1 MKTSYTWK
9 FFIFLVVKICIYLKV
24 SGSSP
29 DLVSSRSL
37 GPGRLQQ
44 NHNHYHHHHQ
54 INQQQQQQQH
64 HYLDPAVTT
73 HQLLP
78 NPEAHRTYT
87 NLAAILDTQ
96 HQLPHLDD
104 FRRAFV
110 SSEEPN
116 IVYCMRGDGDVG
128 MLLENRPRSTTVP
141 YHSVTTV
148 STGSQYATNAPEP
161 IYENVPLPWAADS
174 RVAGNGLRGTCV
186 LLEMNDAVIF
196 YSLYFHWMMYS
207 PCYFWI
213 YWN

>member
-1 MKTSYTWK
+1 M
-9 FFIFLVVKICIYLKV
+9 YLKV

-54 INQQQQQQQH
+54 INQQQQH

-141 YHSVTTV
+141 YHSVTSV
-148 STGSQYATNAPEP
+148 STGSQYATSAPEP

-174 RVAGNGLRGTCV
+174 RVAGNGLRGNCV

-196 YSLYFHWMMYS
+196 SSLYFH
-207 PCYFWI
+207 
-213 YWN
+213 